1 MRDVSELKD
10 QSQSLCVE
18 SDVFEKVGNTKPTD
32 ISPQYPPPKHN
43 GTFSSR

>member
-18 SDVFEKVGNTKPTD
+18 SDVFEKVGNTRPTD
-32 ISPQYPPPKHN
+32 MYLSPISTSQ
-43 GTFSSR
+43 T